1 MDTLIDVKNK
11 IISYL
16 TFKLGDEIFAANVS
30 KVLNILEL
38 TKITKVPM
46 APPYMKG
53 VINLR
58 GDVLPVVDVRLKFGM
73 EETQFT
79 PSTCILV
86 LIIQIEDQTIHLGA
100 LVDSVQE
107 VLEIEDKE
115 ILPPP
120 SIGSSYHSEFI
131 TGVVEFQEN
140 FIMILDVERV
150 FTGEELQELKE
161 TDNAEL
167 QEPEATSSVEIE
179 ELKPTDKAVPQKTKK
194 EQKSSYK

>member
-1 MDTLIDVKNK
+1 MDTNIEVRNK

-79 PSTCILV
+79 TSTCILV

-120 SIGSSYHSEFI
+120 SIGSSYNSQFI
-131 TGVVEFQEN
+131 TGVVEYEEN

-167 QEPEATSSVEIE
+167 QGPEATSSVEIE
-179 ELKPTDKAVPQKTKK
+179 ELKPTDKAVPQKAKK

>member
-1 MDTLIDVKNK
+1 MENDEK

-38 TKITKVPM
+38 PKITKVQM
-46 APPYMKG
+46 APSYMKG

-73 EETQFT
+73 EETKFT
-79 PSTCILV
+79 TSTCILV
-86 LIIQIEDQTIHLGA
+86 LIIQIDDQTIHLGA

-107 VLEIEDKE
+107 VLEIEDKK

-120 SIGSSYHSEFI
+120 SIGSSYNSEFI
-131 TGVVEFQEN
+131 IGVVEYQED
-140 FIMILDVERV
+140 FIMLLDVEKV
-150 FTGEELQELKE
+150 FTTNEIKELKKTE
-161 TDNAEL
+161 KQA
-167 QEPEATSSVEIE
+167 EIE
-179 ELKPTDKAVPQKTKK
+179 EVAEMVGMDEKKTAKATKVK
-194 EQKSSYK
+194 QS

>member
-120 SIGSSYHSEFI
+120 SIGSSFNSQFI
-131 TGVVEFQEN
+131 TGVVEYEEN
-140 FIMILDVERV
+140 FIMILDVEKV
-150 FTGEELQELKE
+150 FT
-161 TDNAEL
+161 
-167 QEPEATSSVEIE
+167 TSEIIVMKNSEGAKEIE
-179 ELKPTDKAVPQKTKK
+179 ESLEEAIKKPV
-194 EQKSSYK
+194 KSIKVK

>member
-1 MDTLIDVKNK
+1 MESYIEVNNK

-16 TFKLGDEIFAANVS
+16 SFKLGDEIFAANVS

-46 APPYMKG
+46 APSYMKG

-73 EETQFT
+73 EETTFT
-79 PSTCILV
+79 NSTCILV
-86 LIIQIEDQTIHLGA
+86 LIIQIDDQTIHLGA

-107 VLEIEDKE
+107 VLEIEDKL

-120 SIGSSYHSEFI
+120 SIGSSYNSDFI
-131 TGVVEFQEN
+131 TGIVEHEEN
-140 FIMILDVERV
+140 FIMLLDVEKV
-150 FTGEELQELKE
+150 FTTHEIVDMKNSKESEEV
-161 TDNAEL
+161 
-167 QEPEATSSVEIE
+167 VEILE
-179 ELKPTDKAVPQKTKK
+179 EAEKNPAKKLKSK
-194 EQKSSYK
+194 